1 MTEYLDLA
9 LDYLKDHKLIAAS
22 VALLFLVLLIRNFW
36 FIIKLMVILLIGGIV
51 VFLAYSFIADTVKS
65 KKDLLNEPES
75 NLILPDP
82 SQRAKSLNPI
92 RLSGLTLPDRM
103 SRFRPCL
110 WDPFPRE
117 KDTDS
122 DRPSIERIPRYSTFR
137 LFSLDRS

>member
-65 KKDLLNEPES
+65 KKDLLDEP
-75 NLILPDP
+75 
-82 SQRAKSLNPI
+82 
-92 RLSGLTLPDRM
+92 
-103 SRFRPCL
+103 
-110 WDPFPRE
+110 
-117 KDTDS
+117 S
-122 DRPSIERIPRYSTFR
+122 DRAPCPAPPCSVPPRF
-137 LFSLDRS
+137 